1 MLSRTIVSGSRRVAS
16 RAAFTTNIPKLA
28 PPVFNY
34 TPLFQSNIFDHVK
47 EYKQVLP
54 AEAVSTT
61 TVNGEEFLSVS
72 GDALRTL
79 SMTAFADVAHLL
91 RPGHLQQL
99 RNILDDPE
107 ASPNDK
113 FVAME
118 LLKNANIASARVL
131 PGCQD
136 TGTAIVLGK
145 RGHRVLTDGKD
156 EEYLSGG
163 AYDAYTQLNL
173 RYSQVCSIVST
184 MWLSQRRA
192 SAFLSLIPPSLL
204 VTGCSYGHVYG
215 KEYRLQSSSS
225 N

>member
-1 MLSRTIVSGSRRVAS
+1 MFSPTIARSSRRVAS
-16 RAAFTTNIPKLA
+16 IAAFAARSFSSKIPKPG
-28 PPVFNY
+28 PPDFEY
-34 TPLFQSNIFDHVK
+34 SPLFQSNIFDHVK

-61 TVNGEEFLSVS
+61 TINGEEFLSVS
-72 GDALRTL
+72 GDSLRTL
-79 SMTAFADVAHLL
+79 SRTAFADVAHLL
-91 RPGHLQQL
+91 RPGHLQQV

-136 TGTAIVLGK
+136 TGTAIVVGK
-145 RGHRVLTDGKD
+145 RGHRVLTDGND

-163 AYDAYTQLNL
+163 AYDAYTELNL
-173 RYSQVCSIVST
+173 RYSQVCVIVGIVV
-184 MWLSQRRA
+184 WLPCLADCFFSLVH
-192 SAFLSLIPPSLL
+192 LSLPGG
-204 VTGCSYGHVYG
+204 TDGHVYG
-215 KEYRLQSSSS
+215 KEHWL
-225 N
+225 

>member
-1 MLSRTIVSGSRRVAS
+1 MLSRTIVRSSRRVAPL
-16 RAAFTTNIPKLA
+16 AAKSFATKIPKPV
-28 PPVFNY
+28 PPDFAY

-54 AEAVSTT
+54 AEAVTTT
-61 TVNGEEFLSVS
+61 TVNGQEFLSVP
-72 GDALRTL
+72 GDVLRTL
-79 SMTAFADVAHLL
+79 SKTAFGDVAHLL
-91 RPGHLQQL
+91 RPAHLQQL

-107 ASPNDK
+107 ASANDK

-118 LLKNANIASARVL
+118 LLKNANIASARIL

-145 RGHRVLTDGKD
+145 RGHGVLTDGND

-173 RYSQVCSIVST
+173 RYSQVCVSVCVMHDSKWIVL
-184 MWLSQRRA
+184 LSA
-192 SAFLSLIPPSLL
+192 LLS
-204 VTGCSYGHVYG
+204 VC
-215 KEYRLQSSSS
+215 R
-225 N
+225 